1 MSLRYD
7 GQTENIIANLNLVIP
22 AGQRLG
28 ICGRTGS
35 GKSTLALALFRAVEI
50 TSGRILIDDVDIS
63 GIHTDEIRT
72 RLSIIPQDVML
83 FSGTIRENLDP
94 CGHYADLD
102 LLNSLESARLKQTI
116 VTLPLGLDTPIVDN
130 GNTIFSCGEK
140 QLFCLARAVLRGT
153 VCLVLDEATSSL
165 DGATEIALL
174 ETASKAFHGRTI
186 ITIAVRIRML
196 ANSIECLQNDL
207 IESHSVCVSVCVA
220 SINHTLELRSNSCHG
235 EWRHCRR
242 RNTSRAAYK
251 VRWQILNNVILI
263 NTR

>member
-1 MSLRYD
+1 MSAHVCLYPICTDKSVPISWPQTGDITFENVSLRYD
-7 GQTENIIANLNLVIP
+7 GQNENIIANLNLVIP

-35 GKSTLALALFRAVEI
+35 GKSTLALALFRAVDI
-50 TSGRILIDDVDIS
+50 TNGRITIDDVDIS

-94 CGHYADLD
+94 RGHYADLD

-116 VTLPLGLDTPIVDN
+116 VALPLGLDTPIVDN
-130 GNTIFSCGEK
+130 GNNIFSCGEK
-140 QLFCLARAVLRGT
+140 QLLCLARAVLRGS

-174 ETASKAFHGRTI
+174 ETASKALHGRTI
-186 ITIAVRIRML
+186 ITIAVRT
-196 ANSIECLQNDL
+196 SILHNMWHL
-207 IESHSVCVSVCVA
+207 TVTF
-220 SINHTLELRSNSCHG
+220 NGKLFN
-235 EWRHCRR
+235 W
-242 RNTSRAAYK
+242 
-251 VRWQILNNVILI
+251 
-263 NTR
+263 

>member
-1 MSLRYD
+1 MPISWPQTGDITFENVSLRYD
-7 GQTENIIANLNLVIP
+7 GHTENIIANLNLVIP

-35 GKSTLALALFRAVEI
+35 GKSTLALALFRAAVNI
-50 TSGRILIDDVDIS
+50 TSGRIIIDDVDIS

-94 CGHYADLD
+94 RGHYADLD
-102 LLNSLESARLKQTI
+102 LLNSLEAARLKQTI

-130 GNTIFSCGEK
+130 GNNIFSCGEK
-140 QLFCLARAVLRGT
+140 QLFCLARAVLRGS

-186 ITIAVRIRML
+186 ITIAV
-196 ANSIECLQNDL
+196 SI
-207 IESHSVCVSVCVA
+207 HS
-220 SINHTLELRSNSCHG
+220 LGQPLRGN
-235 EWRHCRR
+235 
-242 RNTSRAAYK
+242 
-251 VRWQILNNVILI
+251 
-263 NTR
+263 

>member
-1 MSLRYD
+1 MKFVCAMQNLCEKSHKIRAIACVLCAVCLCLMYQFVFVETDDSVPISWPKTGDITFENVSLRYD
-7 GQTENIIANLNLVIP
+7 GQTENIIVNLNLVIP

-35 GKSTLALALFRAVEI
+35 GKSTMALALFRAVDI
-50 TSGRILIDDVDIS
+50 TSGRIIIDDVDIS

-94 CGHYADLD
+94 RGHYADLD

-130 GNTIFSCGEK
+130 GNHIFSCGEK
-140 QLFCLARAVLRGT
+140 QLFCLARAVLRGS

-174 ETASKAFHGRTI
+174 ETASKAFQGRTI
-186 ITIAVRIRML
+186 ITIAVRT
-196 ANSIECLQNDL
+196 SILC
-207 IESHSVCVSVCVA
+207 
-220 SINHTLELRSNSCHG
+220 
-235 EWRHCRR
+235 
-242 RNTSRAAYK
+242 SRD
-251 VRWQILNNVILI
+251 
-263 NTR
+263 